1 VSSGANPRR
10 RIDTRASILSC
21 DVVAARR
28 REASE
33 ESLMIDLLFK
43 VAVNAVALL
52 AAANVVP
59 EFTLD
64 FHNDKPEDLAKIA
77 IIALVFALV
86 NSYLKPI
93 LNVLAM
99 PIGFLTM
106 GLIAFAINA
115 AMLLGTAWIVNQ
127 TTAQLQIGFTV
138 GGYPPH
144 WGYEA
149 IGVAVVAS
157 IVISVVATLLDLL
170 LLPRKVLGL

>member
-1 VSSGANPRR
+1 M
-10 RIDTRASILSC
+10 L
-21 DVVAARR
+21 
-28 REASE
+28 
-33 ESLMIDLLFK
+33 DLLIK

-59 EFTLD
+59 EFKLV
-64 FHNDKPEDLAKIA
+64 FHNDNPEDWAKIL

-93 LNVLAM
+93 LKFMAM

-115 AMLLGTAWIVNQ
+115 AMLLGTAWIASQVGD
-127 TTAQLQIGFTV
+127 QLQIGFTV

-149 IGVAVVAS
+149 IGVAVVGS
-157 IVISVVATLLDLL
+157 IVISIVATILDLVL
-170 LLPRKVLGL
+170 MPRKVVGL

>member
-1 VSSGANPRR
+1 M
-10 RIDTRASILSC
+10 L
-21 DVVAARR
+21 
-28 REASE
+28 
-33 ESLMIDLLFK
+33 DLLFK

-59 EFTLD
+59 EFNLA
-64 FHNDKPEDLAKIA
+64 FRNDQPEDWAKIV

-93 LNVLAM
+93 LNFLAM

-115 AMLLGTAWIVNQ
+115 AMLLGTAWLVSQ
-127 TTAQLQIGFTV
+127 TSAQLNIGFTL

-149 IGVAVVAS
+149 IGVAVVGS

-170 LLPRKVLGL
+170 LLPRKVIGL